1 MQNHK
6 ILFEESLLVIVT
18 LNYGY
23 LEFFDTYTH
32 IHTYIFI
39 FIYVLLITQDE
50 SY

>member
-23 LEFFDTYTH
+23 LAFFDTYTH
-32 IHTYIFI
+32 IHIHTYIHTYLFL
-39 FIYVLLITQDE
+39 FMFY
-50 SY
+50 